1 MAKKICKCCGKEF
14 EGYGTAKYCKGP
26 HYFKCEV
33 CGEMF
38 ESDPRNPSRA
48 CSSECRK
55 KLCDMS
61 KQTTKI
67 CEYCGKE
74 FIARQA
80 SAKYCSG
87 PHYTECVICGKIIEF
102 TCLPIDKPNTCSQKC
117 ANELKRRTV
126 CAKYGVINVSELE
139 SVRSKISESN
149 SSEAVMAKRHQTCLE
164 RWGVENVSQ
173 NPEIR
178 SKLSEIMSGEDYLH
192 RREQTCLRRYG
203 HKSPMQSDEVKAKVI
218 SSNQSKYGVNWAT
231 QSKLWKDKKMK
242 TNLERYGVPHYCMT
256 DECKAKNGHT
266 ISQTNINFMNRLK
279 DIGIFCD
286 VEFRIEN
293 KSYDLRVARTNILI
307 EINPT
312 YTHNSFGNH
321 WDTNGLDKNYHI
333 EKTEVASR
341 NGFRCI
347 HVWDWD
353 DIHKIVNMLQPK
365 KVKYAR
371 QFNVVELKHDKVS
384 KFLKDNHLQ
393 GDCKGQSTCIG
404 LVGEDENI
412 VQVMTF
418 GKPRYTS
425 KYQYELLRLCTDSRY
440 RVVGGAQRLFKYFVQ
455 NFNPDSILSYC
466 DMSKFSGEVY
476 ERLGMVHHHNTEPAK
491 VWSNGS
497 DRITDNLLRQRGV
510 DQLFHTD
517 FGKGSSNEELM
528 IEMGW
533 LPVYDC
539 GQSVYVFI
547 NKEEKIDDR

>member
-14 EGYGTAKYCKGP
+14 EGYGTARYCQGP

-38 ESDPRNPSRA
+38 ESDPRNPSRT

-55 KLCDMS
+55 TLADMS
-61 KQTTKI
+61 KQITKV

-74 FIARQA
+74 FIARQ
-80 SAKYCSG
+80 STSKYCQG
-87 PHYTECVICGKIIEF
+87 PHYTKCVICGKEIEF
-102 TCLPIDKPNTCSQKC
+102 TCLPADKPNTCSKQC
-117 ANELKRRTV
+117 ANEFKRRTV
-126 CAKYGVINVSELE
+126 NAKYGVNNVSELE
-139 SVRSKISESN
+139 SVRAKISKSN
-149 SSEAVMAKRHQTCLE
+149 SSEEVKAKRHQTCLE

-173 NPEIR
+173 NAEIR
-178 SKLSEIMSGEDYLH
+178 MKLSEIMSGEDYLS
-192 RREQTCLRRYG
+192 RRERTCLERYG
-203 HKSPMQSDEVKAKVI
+203 HRSPMQSDEVKSKLI
-218 SSNQSKYGVNWAT
+218 STNQSRYGVNWAT
-231 QSKLWKDKKMK
+231 QSEAWKASKIK
-242 TNLERYGVPHYCMT
+242 TNMEKYGVPHYCMT
-256 DECKAKNGHT
+256 DECKSKNGHT

-279 DIGIFCD
+279 DIGILCD
-286 VEFRIEN
+286 IEFRVEN
-293 KSYDLRVARTNILI
+293 KSYDLHIKDSNILI

-321 WDTNGLDKNYHI
+321 WDANGLDKNYHV
-333 EKTEVASR
+333 EKTNLAVK
-341 NGFRCI
+341 NGYRCI

-353 DIHKIVNMLQPK
+353 DIDKIVNMLQPK
-365 KVKYAR
+365 EVKYAR
-371 QFNVVELKHDKVS
+371 KLNVVELKHDKVY

-393 GDCKGQSTCIG
+393 GDCKGQSICLC
-404 LVGEDENI
+404 LVDKDNNI
-412 VQVMTF
+412 VQAMTF

-440 RVVGGAQRLFKYFVQ
+440 RVVGGSQRLFKYFVQ
-455 NFNPDSILSYC
+455 NFHPESILSYC

-476 ERLGMVHHHNTEPAK
+476 ERLGMIHHHNTEPAK

-497 DRITDNLLRQRGV
+497 DKITDNLLRQRGV

-528 IEMGW
+528 LEMGW

-539 GQSVYVFI
+539 GQSVYVFM
-547 NKEEKIDDR
+547 NKEID